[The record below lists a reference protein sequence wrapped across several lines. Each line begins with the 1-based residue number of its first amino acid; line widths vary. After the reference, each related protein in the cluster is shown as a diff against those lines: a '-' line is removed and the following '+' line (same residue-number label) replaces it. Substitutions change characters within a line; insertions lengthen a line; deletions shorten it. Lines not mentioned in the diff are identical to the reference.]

1 MKLEN
6 GKVYKVNHTR
16 KGNFDLY
23 VESQVELQDETWITG
38 IIVEGKAQAMLKDNE
53 KFVGDEITVR
63 KSLLSSASL
72 VPLHYKN

>member
-1 MKLEN
+1 MILEN

-23 VESQVELQDETWITG
+23 VESQDDTWING

-63 KSLLSSASL
+63 KSLLSSASR